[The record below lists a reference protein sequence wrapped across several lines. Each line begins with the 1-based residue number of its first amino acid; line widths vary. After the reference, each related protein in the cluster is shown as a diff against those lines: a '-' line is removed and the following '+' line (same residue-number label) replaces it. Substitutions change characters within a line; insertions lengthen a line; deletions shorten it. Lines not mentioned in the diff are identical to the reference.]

1 MEKGQFLHGG
11 QWRDKLSERANYKA
25 GKLVNSFRQIFFKER
40 ERYVDNE
47 KLYFRGNFIASKICP
62 KTRNYDGTNYRSIC
76 YNGLTETYFEDGQL
90 RERSNWIAGKKDG
103 LFMEYHG
110 EGTVKEKSNW
120 KAGERDGLTEK
131 YYGEIDQ
138 LMNKYRKKGEI
149 WSSSNWKAGKRI
161 D

>member
-1 MEKGQFLHGG
+1 MKKGQFLHDGAYTG
-11 QWRDKLSERANYKA
+11 FLSERANYKA
-25 GKLVNSFRQIFFKER
+25 GKLVDSLRQSFFE
-40 ERYVDNE
+40 NN
-47 KLYFRGNFIASKICP
+47 KLYWRANYIASKICP
-62 KTRNYDGTNYRSIC
+62 TTTNIC
-76 YNGLTETYFEDGQL
+76 YNGLVEYYFEDGQL
-90 RERSNWIAGKKDG
+90 KERSNWKVGKKDG
-103 LFMEYHG
+103 LFMEYYA

>member
-1 MEKGQFLHGG
+1 
-11 QWRDKLSERANYKA
+11 
-25 GKLVNSFRQIFFKER
+25 
-40 ERYVDNE
+40 
-47 KLYFRGNFIASKICP
+47 
-62 KTRNYDGTNYRSIC
+62 
-76 YNGLTETYFEDGQL
+76 
-90 RERSNWIAGKKDG
+90 
-103 LFMEYHG
+103 MEYYA

-138 LMNKYRKKGEI
+138 LMDKYRKKGEI